1 MWKILFEEFL
11 GDLKQQKTRA
21 FLTMLAITWGT
32 IATVMLLA
40 FGGGLHDAFVR
51 GTINA
56 GDRMFMIYGGE
67 TSKGFEGLPKGR
79 RIRLS
84 ETDLELLERT
94 LSNVEVA
101 SASYGRWGTTFSYG
115 ENRTN
120 TYMEGVHP
128 AFERLRSM
136 YPQPGGRFLNR
147 PDIDQKRR
155 VIFFGNEIAEQLF
168 GDEDPV
174 GKQVEVDGLPFT
186 VVGVMQEK
194 LQMGSNN
201 GPDADRAIIPASTFA
216 TMFGQRYVNQILVR
230 PRDLTRAAE
239 VKTQI
244 YETLGRRHKFDPT
257 DERALS
263 MWDFVEEAKI
273 VNQIGLGIQIFLGIV
288 GVFTLLVAGIGV
300 ANIMYVVVKERT
312 REIGVKLAVGA
323 RRRHII
329 GQFVF
334 ESVLI
339 SLTGGFI
346 GLGFSA
352 AVVALFR
359 QLPQDNEALQILANP
374 ILSWP
379 VALICVSILVMIG
392 LLAGLLPA
400 RKAAALDPVEAL
412 RYE

>member
-1 MWKILFEEFL
+1 MWRILFEEFL
-11 GDLKQQKTRA
+11 GDLKAQKTRA
-21 FLTMLAITWGT
+21 VLTTLAVTWGT
-32 IATVMLLA
+32 IAIVVLLS
-40 FGGGLHDAFVR
+40 FGGGLHDSFMR
-51 GTINA
+51 GTVNA

-67 TSKGFEGLPKGR
+67 TSMQYEGLPKGR
-79 RIRLS
+79 QIRLD
-84 ETDLELLERT
+84 ENDLHLLQRT
-94 LSNVEVA
+94 LENVEIA

-115 ENRTN
+115 DQKTT

-136 YPQPGGRFLNR
+136 YPRAGGRFLNR

-216 TMFGQRYVNQILVR
+216 TIFGHRYVNQILVR
-230 PRDLTRAAE
+230 PRDITRAEA
-239 VKTQI
+239 VKQQI
-244 YETLGRRHKFDPT
+244 YEVLGRRHKFDSS
-257 DERALS
+257 DERALA
-263 MWDFVEEAKI
+263 MWDFVEEAKL

-288 GVFTLLVAGIGV
+288 GAFTLLVAGVGV

-312 REIGVKLAVGA
+312 REIGIKLAVGA
-323 RRRHII
+323 RKRHIMS
-329 GQFVF
+329 QFIF
-334 ESVLI
+334 ESVLVT
-339 SLTGGFI
+339 LGGGVI
-346 GLGFSA
+346 GLAFSA
-352 AVVALFR
+352 SFVGIMR
-359 QLPQDNEALQILANP
+359 RLPQDNEAMQILANP

-379 VALICVSILVMIG
+379 VALTCMAVLVFIG
-392 LLAGLLPA
+392 LAAGLLPA
-400 RKAAALDPVEAL
+400 RRAAAVDPVESL

>member
-1 MWKILFEEFL
+1 MWKILLEEFI

-32 IATVMLLA
+32 IATVILLS
-40 FGGGLHDAFVR
+40 FGGGLHDSFMR
-51 GTINA
+51 GTVNA

-67 TSKGFEGLPKGR
+67 TSEEYEGLSKGR
-79 RIRLS
+79 RIRLT
-84 ETDLELLERT
+84 EADLQLLQRT
-94 LSNVEVA
+94 LANVEIA
-101 SASYGRWGTTFSYG
+101 SASYGRWGTTFEHG
-115 ENRTN
+115 ENKTN
-120 TYMEGVHP
+120 TFMEGVHP
-128 AFERLRSM
+128 AFEQLRSM
-136 YPQPGGRFLNR
+136 YPQSGGRFLNR
-147 PDIDQKRR
+147 PDVDQKRR

-168 GDEDPV
+168 RDEDPV
-174 GKQVEVDGLPFT
+174 GQQVKVDGLPFT

-216 TMFGQRYVNQILVR
+216 TIYGHRYVNQILIR
-230 PRDLTRAAE
+230 PRDVLDAE
-239 VKTQI
+239 AVKRQI
-244 YETLGRRHKFDPT
+244 YEVLGRRHKFDPS

-263 MWDFVEEAKI
+263 IWDFVEEARI
-273 VNQIGLGIQIFLGIV
+273 VNNIGLGIQIFLGIV
-288 GVFTLLVAGIGV
+288 GGFTLLVAGVGV

-323 RRRHII
+323 RKRHIM

-339 SLTGGFI
+339 SLTGGLV
-346 GLGFSA
+346 GLGVSA
-352 AVVALFR
+352 AVVALAR

-379 VALICVSILVMIG
+379 MALISVGILVLIG
-392 LLAGLLPA
+392 LTAGLLPA
-400 RKAAALDPVEAL
+400 RKAAAVDPVESL